1 MRAGGNK
8 PHIFDEDALT
18 SCGHNRS
25 FAQRFQLVDQAMFDS
40 NPPNHPPDLVKC
52 FFEYVHQQGALM
64 RVLDALTQR
73 TSYVYNEEGCWF
85 PDPDDPDPY
94 FHFEG
99 VKFGLVDES
108 AIVVISEA
116 ECWQYVRQVAKVY
129 AAECDANAVAVA
141 RMLARIVG

>member
-1 MRAGGNK
+1 
-8 PHIFDEDALT
+8 
-18 SCGHNRS
+18 
-25 FAQRFQLVDQAMFDS
+25 MFDS
-40 NPPNHPPDLVKC
+40 NSPNHPPDLIKC

-73 TSYVYNEEGCWF
+73 ISYVYNEEGCWF

-129 AAECDANAVAVA
+129 AAECETNAVAVA